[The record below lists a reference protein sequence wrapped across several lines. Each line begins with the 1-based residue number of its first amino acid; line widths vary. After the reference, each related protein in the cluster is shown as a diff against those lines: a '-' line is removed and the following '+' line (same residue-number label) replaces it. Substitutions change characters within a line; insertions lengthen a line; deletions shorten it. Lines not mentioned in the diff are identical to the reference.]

1 MKVRNERMVGTLA
14 ICVLFILM
22 FVYAFL
28 KEKEIVDGELKE
40 CRLELT
46 TLTTLTDSLDLFERW
61 PFCERVME
69 D

>member
-1 MKVRNERMVGTLA
+1 MKVKNERMIGTLA
-14 ICVLFILM
+14 LCVLFILM
-22 FVYAFL
+22 FVYATFKV
-28 KEKEIVDGELKE
+28 KETVDKELDE

-69 D
+69 E